1 LNLYYGAKSNAFK
14 EGGKMVRST
23 VIPIRMTSLLVA
35 LAVVVLAFPALPQ
48 GKSAQEASRPSP
60 AGRDQKEWVFEDRL
74 FVESPSDSEGE
85 VFQAQEGV
93 RSVTFP
99 TGFAPT
105 RANNVVYSGDGRVG
119 FVASRYNHRLISF
132 DTRTGEMLGEVVVC
146 CGPGGITLRERPE
159 KRVVLV
165 KNFDTDDVAIVDATN
180 PKAMRIQARFTPPAG
195 TYFNYEIGRPAI
207 SSDGRI
213 GFIGSEVGDKL
224 YIFDVETGELLSSV
238 TVSGLLPIAQGPVPG
253 KPWIAVVVDE
263 GGYITMV
270 NATNPR
276 SPSIVWSRSYSFE
289 RSTDFGGNNIVF
301 NSSGTI
307 GYVAHSG
314 GDTVFSFDVN
324 TGSLINFQSLR
335 DSYSWRTRRPA
346 LLAFNEPTGIVVVTN
361 GELNT
366 VSILRTTSGGRLSLQ
381 ATFTPNANLDSLNN
395 PALSADGTIGFVASP
410 ETNKLYLFRTSDG
423 REIASVPMQGR
434 SYTVETFRIPGKRL
448 VSVVNT
454 DFSPSVTIIDY
465 TDLSKVEKAGEFRPH
480 GASFSVANNIV
491 YSRDG
496 RTIFVASAFTD
507 LLYAVNAET
516 GEILDALVP
525 GDGPRWVS
533 LFDQGGT
540 RFLIVVNER
549 EDTLAVVDATDPA
562 DLKLV
567 RRIRP
572 PSGTDFTAWTNAIIS
587 PDGQYVFVADY
598 GDDRVFSFDVLSGT
612 LVSGTLVGKDPVT
625 IAFSAATRRLAT
637 VNVGDTSVSL
647 LEVDPYGGLTRR
659 VTFTLPSGSSFES
672 WSNVVFSLRGD
683 VVYVPSSANRM
694 LYAFDADGGLISSR
708 RLADKPWRVTV
719 SPDGRFLLA
728 SLEKS
733 LALLEVS
740 AVGDLLLRATL
751 SDEAGDRYYA
761 YYGALFSTDGNQIF
775 VASNKLE
782 EYRGIE
788 LLWDGVITT
797 YDLEGKRLAQVSTG
811 GAAVGLVRSSRGE
824 LAAIAGDNRLVVLTP
839 RA

>member
-1 LNLYYGAKSNAFK
+1 
-14 EGGKMVRST
+14 MVRST
-23 VIPIRMTSLLVA
+23 VTPIRMNSLLVV

-60 AGRDQKEWVFEDRL
+60 AGRDQREWVFEDKL
-74 FVESPSDSEGE
+74 FVESPSDSEWE

-105 RANNVVYSGDGRVG
+105 WSNNVVYSGDGRVG
-119 FVASRYNHRLISF
+119 FVASLYNRRLISF
-132 DTRTGEMLGEVVVC
+132 DTTTGEMLGEVVVC
-146 CGPGGITLRERPE
+146 CGPGGITLHERPE

-165 KNFDTDDVAIVDATN
+165 KNFDTDDVAIVDATD

-195 TYFNYEIGRPAI
+195 TDFYYAIGRPAI

-213 GFIGSEVGDKL
+213 GFIGSERGTDKL

-238 TVSGLLPIAQGPVPG
+238 TVSGSGPTAWGPVPG
-253 KPWIAVVVDE
+253 KPWIAVVVDD
-263 GGYITMV
+263 GGYIAMV

-276 SPSIVWSRSYSFE
+276 SPSIVWSRSYTFAGL
-289 RSTDFGGNNIVF
+289 TDFWANNIVF

-314 GDTVFSFDVN
+314 NTVFSFDVN
-324 TGSLINFQSLR
+324 TGSVISSVDLGSGQL
-335 DSYSWRTRRPA
+335 PA
-346 LLAFNEPTGIVVVTN
+346 LLAFNELTGTLVVTN
-361 GELNT
+361 EASNT
-366 VSILRTTSGGRLSLQ
+366 VSILRTTSGGSLSVVQ
-381 ATFTPNANLDSLNN
+381 ATFTPNADLSALNN

-525 GDGPRWVS
+525 GDSPRWVS

-540 RFLIVVNER
+540 RFLIVVNAN
-549 EDTLAVVDATDPA
+549 DDSLAVVDATDPA

-572 PSGTDFTAWTNAIIS
+572 PSGTDFTAGTNAIIS
-587 PDGQYVFVADY
+587 PDGQYVFVADL
-598 GDDRVFSFDVLSGT
+598 GGDRVFSFDVLSGS
-612 LVSGTLVGKDPVT
+612 LVSGALVGRDPVT
-625 IAFSAATRRLAT
+625 IAFHPATRRLAT

-647 LEVDPYGGLTRR
+647 IEVDPYGGLTRR

-672 WSNVVFSLRGD
+672 WPNVVFSLRGD
-683 VVYVPSSANRM
+683 VVYVPSYANRM

-708 RLADKPWRVTV
+708 GLGDKPWRVTV
-719 SPDGRFLLA
+719 SLDGKFLIA
-728 SLEKS
+728 SSERS
-733 LALLEVS
+733 IALLEVS
-740 AVGDLLLRATL
+740 AAGDLLLRATL
-751 SDEAGDRYYA
+751 SDEAGDRYYEDF
-761 YYGALFSTDGNQIF
+761 GALFTGGNRIS

-782 EYRGIE
+782 EYRGIR
-788 LLWDGVITT
+788 LLRDGVITT
-797 YDLEGKRLAQVSTG
+797 YDLEGKRLDQVSTG
-811 GAAVGLVRSSRGE
+811 GAASGLVRSSQGQ
-824 LAAIAGDNRLVVLTP
+824 LSVIAASNRLVVITP
-839 RA
+839 GA

>member
-1 LNLYYGAKSNAFK
+1 
-14 EGGKMVRST
+14 MVRST
-23 VIPIRMTSLLVA
+23 VTPIRMTSLLVV
-35 LAVVVLAFPALPQ
+35 LAVGAVAFPALPQ

-60 AGRDQKEWVFEDRL
+60 AGRDQREWVFEDRL

-105 RANNVVYSGDGRVG
+105 GANNVVYSRDGRVG
-119 FVASRYNHRLISF
+119 FVASYSNGRLFSF
-132 DTRTGEMLGEVVVC
+132 DTTTGEMLGEVVVC
-146 CGPGGITLRERPE
+146 CGPRGITLHERPE

-165 KNFDTDDVAIVDATN
+165 KNFDTDDVAIVDATD
-180 PKAMRIQARFTPPAG
+180 PRAMRIQARFTSQANL
-195 TYFNYEIGRPAI
+195 FSIGRPAI

-213 GFIGSEVGDKL
+213 GFVIGSEPPTAKL

-238 TVSGLLPIAQGPVPG
+238 TVSGRIPRTWSLVPG
-253 KPWIAVVVDE
+253 KPWIAVVVNPDSIIQ

-270 NATNPR
+270 DATNPR
-276 SPSIVWSRSYSFE
+276 SPSIVWSRSYFSYHFW
-289 RSTDFGGNNIVF
+289 DNNIVF

-307 GYVAHSG
+307 GYVAHLVE
-314 GDTVFSFDVN
+314 DTVFSFDVN
-324 TGSLINFQSLR
+324 TGSVISSVNLGS
-335 DSYSWRTRRPA
+335 RRWPA
-346 LLAFNEPTGIVVVTN
+346 LLAFNELTGTLVVTN
-361 GELNT
+361 DGSNT
-366 VSILRTTSGGRLSLQ
+366 VSILRTTSDGRLSLQ
-381 ATFTPNANLDSLNN
+381 ATFTPNADLSPLNN

-410 ETNKLYLFRTSDG
+410 ETNKLYVFRTSDG
-423 REIASVPMQGR
+423 REMASVPMQGR

-540 RFLIVVNER
+540 RFLIVVNAWEG
-549 EDTLAVVDATDPA
+549 TLAVVDATDPA

-572 PSGTDFTAWTNAIIS
+572 PSGTYFTAWTNAIIS

-598 GDDRVFSFDVLSGT
+598 GGDRVFSFDVLSGS
-612 LVSGTLVGKDPVT
+612 LVSGALVGRDPVT
-625 IAFSAATRRLAT
+625 IAFHPATRRLAT

-659 VTFTLPSGSSFES
+659 VTFTLPSGSSFEYGT
-672 WSNVVFSLRGD
+672 NVVFSLRGD

-708 RLADKPWRVTV
+708 RLADKPWWVTL

-740 AVGDLLLRATL
+740 AAGDLLLRATL
-751 SDEAGDRYYA
+751 SEGDRYYA
-761 YYGALFSTDGNQIF
+761 DYGALFSTDGNQIF

-782 EYRGIE
+782 EYRGIR
-788 LLWDGVITT
+788 LLRDGVITT
-797 YDLEGKRLAQVSTG
+797 YDLEGKRLDQVSTG
-811 GAAVGLVRSSRGE
+811 GAAWGLVRSSRGE
-824 LAAIAGDNRLVVLTP
+824 LAAIAGGNRLVVITP
-839 RA
+839 GA

>member
-1 LNLYYGAKSNAFK
+1 
-14 EGGKMVRST
+14 MVRST

-60 AGRDQKEWVFEDRL
+60 AGRDQREWVFEDRL

-99 TGFAPT
+99 TGFAPD
-105 RANNVVYSGDGRVG
+105 RSNNVVYSGDGRVG
-119 FVASRYNHRLISF
+119 FVASYSNGRLFSF
-132 DTRTGEMLGEVVVC
+132 DTTTGEMLGEVVVC
-146 CGPGGITLRERPE
+146 CGPGGITLHERPE

-165 KNFDTDDVAIVDATN
+165 KNFDTDDVAIVDATD
-180 PKAMRIQARFTPPAG
+180 PRAMRIQAQFTPPAG
-195 TYFNYEIGRPAI
+195 TNFNDAIGRPAI

-213 GFIGSEVGDKL
+213 GFIGSEVGTDKL

-238 TVSGLLPIAQGPVPG
+238 TVSGRLLVIAWGPVPG
-253 KPWIAVVVDE
+253 KPWIAVATLIAVAPITLIS
-263 GGYITMV
+263 YITMV
-270 NATNPR
+270 NATTPR
-276 SPSIVWSRSYSFE
+276 SPSIVWSRSYTFAG
-289 RSTDFGGNNIVF
+289 STYFWDNNIVF

-307 GYVAHSG
+307 GYMAHSG
-314 GDTVFSFDVN
+314 NTVFSFDVN
-324 TGSLINFQSLR
+324 TGSVISSVNLGS
-335 DSYSWRTRRPA
+335 RRWPA
-346 LLAFNEPTGIVVVTN
+346 FLAFNELTGTLVVTN
-361 GELNT
+361 DASDT
-366 VSILRTTSGGRLSLQ
+366 VSILRTTSGGSLSLQ
-381 ATFTPNANLDSLNN
+381 ATFTPNADLDFINN
-395 PALSADGTIGFVASP
+395 PALSADGTIGVVASP
-410 ETNKLYLFRTSDG
+410 ETNKLYVFRTSDG

-465 TDLSKVEKAGEFRPH
+465 TDLPKVEKAGEFRPH

-525 GDGPRWVS
+525 GNGPFWVS

-540 RFLIVVNER
+540 RFLIVVNAW

-572 PSGTDFTAWTNAIIS
+572 PSVADFTAWTNAIIS
-587 PDGQYVFVADY
+587 PDGQYVFVA
-598 GDDRVFSFDVLSGT
+598 GSGRVFSFDVLSGT
-612 LVSGTLVGKDPVT
+612 LVSGALVGKDPVT
-625 IAFSAATRRLAT
+625 IAFHPATRRLAT
-637 VNVGDTSVSL
+637 VNVGDTSVSF
-647 LEVDPYGGLTRR
+647 LEADAFGGLTRR
-659 VTFTLPSGSSFES
+659 VTFTLPRGSSFES
-672 WSNVVFSLRGD
+672 WPNVVFSLRGD
-683 VVYVPSSANRM
+683 VVYVPSYANQM
-694 LYAFDADGGLISSR
+694 LYVFDFDANGKLIFSL
-708 RLADKPWRVTV
+708 RLADKPWWVTV

-733 LALLEVS
+733 LALFEVS

-751 SDEAGDRYYA
+751 SERDRYYA
-761 YYGALFSTDGNQIF
+761 YFGALFSTDGNQIF
-775 VASNKLE
+775 VASNKWE
-782 EYRGIE
+782 EYRGIRF
-788 LLWDGVITT
+788 LRDGVIAT

-811 GAAVGLVRSSRGE
+811 GAAWGLVRSSRGE
-824 LAAIAGDNRLVVLTP
+824 LAAIAGGNRLVVITP
-839 RA
+839 GA

>member
-1 LNLYYGAKSNAFK
+1 
-14 EGGKMVRST
+14 MVRST
-23 VIPIRMTSLLVA
+23 VIPIRMTSLLVV
-35 LAVVVLAFPALPQ
+35 LAVVAVAFPALPQ

-60 AGRDQKEWVFEDRL
+60 AGRDQREWVFEDRL

-99 TGFAPT
+99 TGFAPELP
-105 RANNVVYSGDGRVG
+105 NNVVYSGDGRVG
-119 FVASRYNHRLISF
+119 FVASYYNSRLFSF
-132 DTRTGEMLGEVVVC
+132 DTTTGEMLGEVVVC
-146 CGPGGITLRERPE
+146 CGPGGITAHERPE

-165 KNFDTDDVAIVDATN
+165 KNFDTDDVAIVDATD
-180 PKAMRIQARFTPPAG
+180 PRAMRIQARFTPPAG
-195 TYFNYEIGRPAI
+195 TDFYYAIGRPAI

-213 GFIGSEVGDKL
+213 GFIGSERGTDKL

-238 TVSGLLPIAQGPVPG
+238 TVSGRSPIAWGPVPG

-270 NATNPR
+270 DATNPR

-381 ATFTPNANLDSLNN
+381 ATFTPNADLSALNN

-410 ETNKLYLFRTSDG
+410 ETNKLYVFRTSDG

-465 TDLSKVEKAGEFRPH
+465 TDLPKVEKAGEFRPH

-549 EDTLAVVDATDPA
+549 ENTLAVVDATDPA

-587 PDGQYVFVADY
+587 PDGKYVFVADY

-612 LVSGTLVGKDPVT
+612 LVSRVSLRVYYSFENRDPVT
-625 IAFSAATRRLAT
+625 IAFHPATRRLAT
-637 VNVGDTSVSL
+637 VNVGRNTSVSF
-647 LEVDPYGGLTRR
+647 LEADAFGGLTRR

-672 WSNVVFSLRGD
+672 WPNVVFSLRGD
-683 VVYVPSSANRM
+683 VVYVPSYANQM
-694 LYAFDADGGLISSR
+694 LYVFDFDANGKLIFSL

-751 SDEAGDRYYA
+751 SDEAGDRYYY

-775 VASNKLE
+775 VASNKWE
-782 EYRGIE
+782 EYRGIRF
-788 LLWDGVITT
+788 LRDGVIAT

-811 GAAVGLVRSSRGE
+811 GAAWGLVRSSRGE
-824 LAAIAGDNRLVVLTP
+824 LAAIAGDNRLVVITP
-839 RA
+839 GA

>member
-1 LNLYYGAKSNAFK
+1 
-14 EGGKMVRST
+14 MVRST
-23 VIPIRMTSLLVA
+23 VIPIRMTSLLVV
-35 LAVVVLAFPALPQ
+35 LTVVAVAFPALPQ

-60 AGRDQKEWVFEDRL
+60 AGRDQREWVFEDRL

-105 RANNVVYSGDGRVG
+105 LSNNVVYSGDGRVG
-119 FVASRYNHRLISF
+119 FVASRSNRRLISF
-132 DTRTGEMLGEVVVC
+132 DTTTGEMLGEVVVC
-146 CGPGGITLRERPE
+146 CGPGGITLHERPE

-165 KNFDTDDVAIVDATN
+165 KNFDTDDVAIVDATD
-180 PKAMRIQARFTPPAG
+180 PRAMRIQARFTPPAG
-195 TYFNYEIGRPAI
+195 TDFYYAIGRPAI

-213 GFIGSEVGDKL
+213 GFIGSERETDKL

-238 TVSGLLPIAQGPVPG
+238 TVSGRSPIAWGPVPG

-276 SPSIVWSRSYSFE
+276 SPSIVWSRSYTFAGW
-289 RSTDFGGNNIVF
+289 TDFWDNNIVF

-314 GDTVFSFDVN
+314 NTVFSFDVN
-324 TGSLINFQSLR
+324 TGSVISSVNLGSGR
-335 DSYSWRTRRPA
+335 SPA
-346 LLAFNEPTGIVVVTN
+346 LLAFNELTGTLIVTN
-361 GELNT
+361 RASNT
-366 VSILRTTSGGRLSLQ
+366 VSILRTTSGGSLSLQ
-381 ATFTPNANLDSLNN
+381 ATFTPSADLDFINN

-423 REIASVPMQGR
+423 REMASVPMQGR

-448 VSVVNT
+448 VSLVNT

-516 GEILDALVP
+516 REILDALVP
-525 GDGPRWVS
+525 GDGPFWVS

-540 RFLIVVNER
+540 RFLIVVNAW

-598 GDDRVFSFDVLSGT
+598 GGDRVFSFDVLSGS
-612 LVSGTLVGKDPVT
+612 LVSGALVGRDPVT
-625 IAFSAATRRLAT
+625 IAFHPATRRLAT

-672 WSNVVFSLRGD
+672 WPNVVFSLRGD

-751 SDEAGDRYYA
+751 SDEAGDRYYY

-782 EYRGIE
+782 EYRGIR
-788 LLWDGVITT
+788 LLRDGVITT

-824 LAAIAGDNRLVVLTP
+824 LAAIAGGNRLVVITP
-839 RA
+839 GA

>member
-1 LNLYYGAKSNAFK
+1 
-14 EGGKMVRST
+14 
-23 VIPIRMTSLLVA
+23 
-35 LAVVVLAFPALPQ
+35 
-48 GKSAQEASRPSP
+48 
-60 AGRDQKEWVFEDRL
+60 
-74 FVESPSDSEGE
+74 
-85 VFQAQEGV
+85 
-93 RSVTFP
+93 VTFP

-105 RANNVVYSGDGRVG
+105 GANNVVYSGDGRVG
-119 FVASRYNHRLISF
+119 FVASEYNHRLISF
-132 DTRTGEMLGEVVVC
+132 DTTTGEMLGEVVVC
-146 CGPGGITLRERPE
+146 CRPGGITAHERPE

-165 KNFDTDDVAIVDATN
+165 KNFDTDDVAIVDATD
-180 PKAMRIQARFTPPAG
+180 PRAMRIQARFTPPAG
-195 TYFNYEIGRPAI
+195 TDFYYAIGRPAI

-213 GFIGSEVGDKL
+213 GFIGSERGTDKL

-238 TVSGLLPIAQGPVPG
+238 TVSGRSPITWSLVPG

-263 GGYITMV
+263 GGYIAMV
-270 NATNPR
+270 NATTPR
-276 SPSIVWSRSYSFE
+276 SPSIVWSRSYTFDGWS
-289 RSTDFGGNNIVF
+289 DFADNNIVF

-307 GYVAHSG
+307 GYVAHWG
-314 GDTVFSFDVN
+314 NTVFSFDVN
-324 TGSLINFQSLR
+324 TGSVISSLYLG
-335 DSYSWRTRRPA
+335 SGRRPRV
-346 LLAFNEPTGIVVVTN
+346 LAFNELTGTLIVAN
-361 GELNT
+361 EASNT
-366 VSILRTTSGGRLSLQ
+366 VSILRTTSGGSLSVQ
-381 ATFTPNANLDSLNN
+381 ATFTPNAELDFINN

-465 TDLSKVEKAGEFRPH
+465 TDLPKVEKAGEFRPH

-525 GDGPRWVS
+525 GDGPFWVS

-549 EDTLAVVDATDPA
+549 ENTLAVVDATDPA

-572 PSGTDFTAWTNAIIS
+572 PSGTDFTRWTNAIIS

-598 GDDRVFSFDVLSGT
+598 GNDRVFSFDVLSGT
-612 LVSGTLVGKDPVT
+612 LVSGALVGKDPVT
-625 IAFSAATRRLAT
+625 IAFHPATRRLAT

-672 WSNVVFSLRGD
+672 WPNVVFSLRGD
-683 VVYVPSSANRM
+683 VVYVPSYANQM

-719 SPDGRFLLA
+719 SPDGKFLIA
-728 SLEKS
+728 SSERS

-740 AVGDLLLRATL
+740 AAGDLLLRATL
-751 SDEAGDRYYA
+751 SDEAGDRYYY

-775 VASNKLE
+775 AASNKLE
-782 EYRGIE
+782 EYRGIR
-788 LLWDGVITT
+788 LLRDGVITT

-811 GAAVGLVRSSRGE
+811 GAAWGLVRSSRGE
-824 LAAIAGDNRLVVLTP
+824 LAAIAASNRLVVLTP